1 MGDSGRAR
9 VEPAATWLG
18 RAAIVSVRRGASPLV
33 QTLASR
39 RNRQESPMKTLMFL
53 AALFV
58 STGLLVPTVSVAQ
71 PLFC

>member
-1 MGDSGRAR
+1 
-9 VEPAATWLG
+9 
-18 RAAIVSVRRGASPLV
+18 
-33 QTLASR
+33 
-39 RNRQESPMKTLMFL
+39 MKTLMFL